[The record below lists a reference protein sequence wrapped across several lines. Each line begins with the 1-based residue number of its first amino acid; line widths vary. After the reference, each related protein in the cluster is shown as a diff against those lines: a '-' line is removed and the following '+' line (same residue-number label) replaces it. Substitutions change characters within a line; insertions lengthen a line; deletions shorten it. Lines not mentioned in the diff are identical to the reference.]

1 MKKIFN
7 INKQIF
13 GLCLLMLIALN
24 SIGQTQARVENVVFF
39 IDGNNMIIT
48 YDINNSKVGETF
60 DVSVNILIPNGK
72 NLIASSFTGD
82 VGPGIYGGQGKK
94 IVWNAK
100 KDKVTITDQISV
112 DVSIRPE
119 VVTTYAQPAYSSPES
134 NSRERISV
142 GNALLQSLIFPGW
155 GNKSV
160 KGSGA
165 YWVMGIAGYASI
177 GGAIYFNNKADKTYQ
192 DYRYSTTASERDQ
205 LFSDAESYKQTQNAL
220 MYTAAGIWIID
231 LIWTGIQANNAKNR
245 GMLSKVDVGY
255 YYNPE
260 AKKPMV
266 MFTYRL

>member
-24 SIGQTQARVENVVFF
+24 SIGQTQARVENVAFF
-39 IDGNNMIIT
+39 KDGENMIIT
-48 YDINNSKVGETF
+48 YDINNSNTEETF
-60 DVSVNILIPNGK
+60 TVNINVFNPNGK
-72 NLIASSFTGD
+72 NLIASNFTGN
-82 VGPGIYGGQGKK
+82 VGSGIYGGPNKRV
-94 IVWNAK
+94 VWNAK
-100 KDKVTITDQISV
+100 KDKVAINDQISV
-112 DVSIRPE
+112 DVNIRQE
-119 VVTTYAQPAYSSPES
+119 VTTTYAQPAYTSPEP

-155 GNKSV
+155 GNRSV

-205 LFSDAESYKQTQNAL
+205 LFSDAEGYKKNQNAL
-220 MYTAAGIWIID
+220 MYTAAGIWVID

-266 MFTYRL
+266 MFTYKL